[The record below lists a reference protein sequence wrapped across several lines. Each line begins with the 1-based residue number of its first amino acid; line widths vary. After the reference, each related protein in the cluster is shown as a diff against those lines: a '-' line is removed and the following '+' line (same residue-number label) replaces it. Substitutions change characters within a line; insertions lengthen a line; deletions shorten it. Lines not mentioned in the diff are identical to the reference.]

1 MCLYWSYYAID
12 HCGGEMGVGDGS
24 LGMDESAV
32 SRGVSGAGYGTQREK
47 FNFFFS
53 RVFF

>member
-1 MCLYWSYYAID
+1 MCLNWSDYAID
-12 HCGGEMGVGDGS
+12 HCGGGMGVGDGS
-24 LGMDESAV
+24 LGMDGSAV
-32 SRGVSGAGYGTQREK
+32 SGGVSGAGYGTQREK